1 MSDQAS
7 SASASSASAPASA
20 DGTFDMPPAYDA
32 LGTERGL
39 YRRWVESGYFRA
51 DANPDREPY
60 CIVLPPPNVTG
71 ALHMGHAFQQLLQDI
86 VIRRARMQRLEA
98 LWLPGTDH
106 AGIATQVVVEREL
119 QRQGVDRREIGREA
133 FIEKVWEWKAQYG
146 GRIVEQMKAMGNSCD
161 WSRLRF
167 TMDDGLAH
175 AVRVAFVRLYE
186 GGLIYR
192 GERLVNW
199 CPKDTTSLSDSE
211 VNHWDVDGELVTFTY
226 PFSEDSGSGEP
237 GRGVDVAT
245 TRVETMLGDTGIA
258 VHPSDER
265 YAAVVGRRV
274 RHPFTGQDLPIVAD
288 DAVDPAFGTGAVK
301 VTPAHDPT
309 DFEIGQRH
317 GMPLVNILTAEA
329 RIADTA
335 PERFRGLDR
344 YAARDAVL
352 DALKDLGLVKN
363 VERPYVHPVGH
374 CYRCDTE
381 IEPWLAGLQ
390 WFVRVDPLKG
400 PAKQAALDGKIRFWP
415 ERWTHAY
422 TQWLD
427 VLRDWNISRQLW
439 WGHRIPVWYCPDGH
453 MTCAVEDP
461 SACGECGS
469 AGLEQ
474 DSDVLDTWF
483 SSQLWPFSTLG
494 WPEQTTDLSYFYPT
508 TTLITGYEILYLWV
522 ARMIMSGL
530 YLTGE
535 VPFHNV
541 VIHGLVR
548 DPLGRKMSKSVG
560 NVIDPMDVVD
570 RVGADPMRFG
580 LAWQAT
586 EAQNIPFGEEHVDAG
601 RRFANKIWNASRLVL
616 HARDGRTGLPRMPDG
631 KALTLPERW
640 LLSRHESMLEEA
652 DKALTEFHFAEAT
665 QVIHRFFWSEL
676 CDWAIEAE
684 KERLYGGS
692 HEERESAAEL
702 LAWVLERT
710 LRVLHP
716 IMPFVTEEIWKRFDA
731 GESIV
736 IAPWPEQRPELTD
749 AEAEARFGAAQ
760 DLVTSIRRFRKAHG
774 LRDALRLSATVVP
787 RGGDAG
793 DMESVRPEIER
804 LANLSSLEFAD
815 GAAEVAG
822 AARLSADGFD
832 VFVRLEGVLDLDVE
846 RERLQTRLARI
857 EADAGK
863 HRSKLANESF
873 VAKAPSEIVT
883 KERARLS
890 ALEDEAG
897 TLRGQLASLG

>member
-1 MSDQAS
+1 MGEHLAQPSDE
-7 SASASSASAPASA
+7 
-20 DGTFDMPPAYDA
+20 FDMPPTYDA
-32 LGTERGL
+32 LATEARLYQGWVDAGL
-39 YRRWVESGYFRA
+39 FGA
-51 DANPDREPY
+51 TPNPDREPY

-71 ALHMGHAFQQLLQDI
+71 ALHTGHAFQQLLQDI
-86 VIRRARMQRLEA
+86 VIRRARMQGLEA

-119 QRQGVDRREIGREA
+119 AKEGIDRREIGREA
-133 FIEKVWEWKAQYG
+133 FVEKVWEWKARYG
-146 GRIVEQMKAMGNSCD
+146 GRIVEQMQAMGNSCD

-167 TMDDGLAH
+167 TMDDGLAR

-199 CPKDTTSLSDSE
+199 CPRDTTSLSDSE

-226 PFSEDSGSGEP
+226 PFTVGPDGI
-237 GRGVDVAT
+237 DVAT

-265 YAAVVGRRV
+265 YRDMIGRNV
-274 RHPFTGQDLPIVAD
+274 RHPFTGQSLPIVAD

-317 GMPLVNILTAEA
+317 GMPLVNILTSEA

-335 PERFRGLDR
+335 PARFRGLDR
-344 YAARDAVL
+344 YEARAAVL
-352 DALKDLGLVKN
+352 NALQELGLVKN
-363 VERPYVHPVGH
+363 VERPYAHPVGH

-390 WFVRVDPLKG
+390 WFVRVHPLKG
-400 PAKQAALDGKIRFWP
+400 PAKQAALDGKITFWP

-427 VLRDWNISRQLW
+427 GLRDWNISRQLW
-439 WGHRIPVWYCPDGH
+439 WGHRIPVWYCPEAH

-461 SACGECGS
+461 SACAECGS
-469 AGLEQ
+469 AELEQ
-474 DSDVLDTWF
+474 DPDVLDTWF

-494 WPEQTTDLSYFYPT
+494 WPDTTADLSYFYPT
-508 TTLITGYEILYLWV
+508 TTLVTGYEILYLWV

-530 YLTGE
+530 YLAGDI
-535 VPFHNV
+535 PFHNV

-548 DPLGRKMSKSVG
+548 DPQGRKMSKSLG
-560 NVIDPMDVVD
+560 NVIDPMDVVS

-601 RRFANKIWNASRLVL
+601 RRFANKIWNAARLVL
-616 HARDGRTGLPRMPDG
+616 RARDGRTGLPALPNRA
-631 KALTLPERW
+631 ALTLPERW
-640 LLSRHESMLEEA
+640 LLARHEAMLEEVDA
-652 DKALTEFHFAEAT
+652 ALRAFHFAEAT
-665 QVIHRFFWSEL
+665 QAIHRFFWSEF
-676 CDWAIEAE
+676 CDWGIEAE
-684 KERLYGGS
+684 KERLYDGS
-692 HEERESAAEL
+692 PADRETAAEV

-716 IMPFVTEEIWKRFDA
+716 VMPFVTEEIWLRFDA
-731 GESIV
+731 GSSIV
-736 IAPWPEQRPELTD
+736 VAPWPEQRPELRD
-749 AEAEARFGAAQ
+749 DEAEERFAAAQ
-760 DLVTSIRRFRKAHG
+760 DLVTAIRRFRKAHG
-774 LRDALRLSATVVP
+774 LRDGLSLSATLAS
-787 RGGDAG
+787 RGRDSK
-793 DMESVRPEIER
+793 DIESVRPEIER
-804 LANLSSLEFAD
+804 LANLSSLSLAD
-815 GAAEVAG
+815 GGAINISG

-832 VFVRLEGVLDLDVE
+832 VYVRLEGVLDLEVE
-846 RERLQTRLARI
+846 RERLGSRLAQV
-857 EADAGK
+857 ESDATK
-863 HRSKLANESF
+863 HRSKLANQAF
-873 VAKAPSEIVT
+873 VSKAPEEIVS
-883 KERARLS
+883 KERARLA
-890 ALEDEAG
+890 ALDEEAG
-897 TLRGQLASLG
+897 ALREQLAAIG